1 MSEKGTAIPAFVRN
15 ESKTLHKCLRTLPRT
30 KKLDT
35 NPLLKSIQFLGSG
48 MAVEFRLPMFNY
60 GKRKE
65 IKYLPGSTWKKGWV
79 IQVLILPL
87 SKILNRPKFDE
98 LWEFHKQ
105 NELS

>member
-1 MSEKGTAIPAFVRN
+1 MNFTEFQTGQLGISLEN
-15 ESKTLHKCLRTLPRT
+15 EL
-30 KKLDT
+30 KLDYVSNKT
-35 NPLLKSIQFLGSG
+35 EVFQSMQFLGSG

-105 NELS
+105 NQLS

>member
-1 MSEKGTAIPAFVRN
+1 MGISLEN
-15 ESKTLHKCLRTLPRT
+15 EL
-30 KKLDT
+30 KLDCVSNKT
-35 NPLLKSIQFLGSG
+35 EVFQSTQFLGSG

-65 IKYLPGSTWKKGWV
+65 IKYLPGSTWKKGWA

-105 NELS
+105 NQLS

>member
-1 MSEKGTAIPAFVRN
+1 MGISLENELMLDYVLNKTEAFQSN
-15 ESKTLHKCLRTLPRT
+15 YKAM
-30 KKLDT
+30 
-35 NPLLKSIQFLGSG
+35 QFLGSG

-105 NELS
+105 NQLS

>member
-1 MSEKGTAIPAFVRN
+1 MNFTEFQTELGISLEN
-15 ESKTLHKCLRTLPRT
+15 EL
-30 KKLDT
+30 KLDYVSNKT
-35 NPLLKSIQFLGSG
+35 EVFQSMQFLGSG

-65 IKYLPGSTWKKGWV
+65 IKYLPGSTWKKGWA

-105 NELS
+105 NQLS